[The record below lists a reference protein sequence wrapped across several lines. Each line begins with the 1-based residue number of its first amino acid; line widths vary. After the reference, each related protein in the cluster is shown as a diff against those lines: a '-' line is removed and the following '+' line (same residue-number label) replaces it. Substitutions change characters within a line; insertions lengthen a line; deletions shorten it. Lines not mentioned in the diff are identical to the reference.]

1 MKQQSNGISL
11 AIYDHTMTQVH
22 VASLIDFAPDGEE
35 LAGKLHIKLDGKQLD
50 IAVRGKTVQIPA
62 GGVSM
67 LNGNEGHLSVSISLV
82 MAPYM
87 PGFTGGIMIGNGV
100 IANTFSFIGTPDGLD
115 PARFGD
121 NPNPDQIAHMLAQM
135 PQT

>member
-1 MKQQSNGISL
+1 MSKHSTDIKL
-11 AIYDHTMTQVH
+11 AIYDYTMTQVH
-22 VASLIDFAPDGEE
+22 TASLIDFAPDGEE
-35 LAGKLHIKLDGKQLD
+35 LVGKLHIKLDGKQHD

-67 LNGNEGHLSVSISLV
+67 LNGNEGPLSVSISLV

-100 IANTFSFIGTPDGLD
+100 IANTFSFIGTPEGLD

-121 NPNPDQIAHMLAQM
+121 NPNPDQIVRMLAQL
-135 PQT
+135 PQS